1 MLVGWSLIPGKCK
14 EKTMKA
20 TLNLIHTK
28 GSAVILMA
36 IITLVTSCYKDE
48 SLESPVKQQ
57 TPSEDPIDIFI
68 QTNFIDKYG
77 VAVRYKYV
85 DRYVDPNKRVAPTR
99 RELVEPM
106 LNFLTQF
113 WVEPFVG
120 VQNGRRFFEKH
131 VPAEVIFIGSSIY
144 NDDGTVTLGTA
155 DAGARI
161 TLTEVNNIDL
171 NNQEWLFQQLNTIYH
186 EFAHIVHQRY
196 NLPPNWQN
204 ISPEGYTSL
213 GSWYTLGNAEAIE
226 RGFVSPYATSTYN
239 EDFAETV
246 AFILFRPDF
255 YETFLDDEPNCT
267 TADCEARNA
276 GRALLRQ
283 KYTAVLSHY
292 KQVTG
297 VDLLEVRA
305 LVQER
310 LN

>member
-1 MLVGWSLIPGKCK
+1 MRIIFKNMRTKFLSIVLIGLSSL
-14 EKTMKA
+14 A
-20 TLNLIHTK
+20 
-28 GSAVILMA
+28 
-36 IITLVTSCYKDE
+36 TSCYDDE
-48 SLESPVKQQ
+48 GVESPVKQV

-68 QTNFIDKYG
+68 QSNFIEKYG
-77 VAVRYKYV
+77 IAVRYKFV
-85 DRYVDPNKRVAPTR
+85 DRYVDPTKRVSPPR
-99 RELVEPM
+99 RELVESM

-113 WVEPFVG
+113 WIEPYIG

-131 VPAEVIFIGSSIY
+131 VPAEVIFIGSPIF

-161 TLTEVNNIDL
+161 TLTEVNSIDL
-171 NNQEWLFQQLNTIYH
+171 ENQQWVFQQLNTIYH

-196 NLPPNWQN
+196 NLPSNWQD

-213 GSWYTLGNAEAIE
+213 GSWYNLSDADAIS

-246 AFILFRPDF
+246 AFILFHPEF
-255 YETFLDDEPNCT
+255 YEIYMEDEPSCT
-267 TADCEARNA
+267 TADCMARNE
-276 GRALLRQ
+276 GRALIRT
-283 KYTAVLSHY
+283 KYTSVLAHY
-292 KQVTG
+292 EQVTG

-305 LVQER
+305 LVQDR